1 MIRSKISV
9 LNTEMKSFFILIMF
23 FLLPLLA
30 FSQPAESSKF
40 TDEESFAKVCDAISS
55 KKITKGDFKQ
65 LKFIHRFK
73 REMASSGIFLI
84 SSDDGILWQTQ
95 KPYFSTMVMTKNAI
109 IQTNAKGKKSVLS
122 ADSNATFEQF
132 ASVLSSVFT
141 GNSEALTKNF
151 DVEFIGTTDNWN
163 INLIPKNSSVRKFV
177 EEIEMAGKISI
188 DLMTIHEPNGDY
200 IRYDFLTHVYPD
212 SLTDEEKALF
222 SEK

>member
-1 MIRSKISV
+1 MIK
-9 LNTEMKSFFILIMF
+9 KSSFVVIL
-23 FLLPLLA
+23 LLLLAPLL
-30 FSQPAESSKF
+30 FSQQISSQK
-40 TDEESFAKVCDAISS
+40 DEENFARVCELISS

-122 ADSNATFEQF
+122 ANSNATFEQF
-132 ASVLSSVFT
+132 ATVLSSVFT
-141 GNSEALTKNF
+141 GKSEVLTQNF
-151 DVEFIGTTDNWN
+151 EVEFIGTTDNWN

-200 IRYDFLTHVYPD
+200 IRYEFLTHVYPD